1 MLLPTRTSGEE
12 LIFPLAAPSSSITP
26 YGTEREKMKK
36 KTLLGNRKLDQMV
49 KLVNSIE

>member
-1 MLLPTRTSGEE
+1 MEQ
-12 LIFPLAAPSSSITP
+12 
-26 YGTEREKMKK
+26 REKMKK